1 MILGSCNKTS
11 NFHDATLASGQRG
24 FRAAKDSQ
32 AYRRE
37 KTTGNRHTRDVK
49 ENKYVRIEYGTGIA
63 RERGGILKNNQKRE
77 KHSGNRQLLSS
88 AKAGDGGRA
97 NERGRA
103 CEKGRGRER
112 KSEQEGRER
121 ADEEKRSV
129 TNEEEREVDRNVHVG
144 GDGERADWRVSSE
157 QQWGMVVK

>member
-1 MILGSCNKTS
+1 M
-11 NFHDATLASGQRG
+11 
-24 FRAAKDSQ
+24 
-32 AYRRE
+32 
-37 KTTGNRHTRDVK
+37 
-49 ENKYVRIEYGTGIA
+49 
-63 RERGGILKNNQKRE
+63 
-77 KHSGNRQLLSS
+77 SS

-121 ADEEKRSV
+121 ADDEKRSV